1 MPEVMLTEEIAVSV
15 LVTIPVT
22 STVSVK
28 VENQVLVVMVTVGC
42 TLKEQYFTFVA
53 NAFCNG
59 C

>member
-42 TLKEQYFTFVA
+42 TLKEQYFTFVT
-53 NAFCNG
+53 NAFRNG